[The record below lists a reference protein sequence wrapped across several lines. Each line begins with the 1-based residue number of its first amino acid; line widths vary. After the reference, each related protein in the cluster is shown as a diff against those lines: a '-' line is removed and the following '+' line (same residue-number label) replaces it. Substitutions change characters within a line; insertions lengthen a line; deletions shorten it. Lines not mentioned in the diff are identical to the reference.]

1 MGTVHGNAVGWVR
14 YMAVQSGGYGTRQCS
29 RVGTVH
35 GSTVGWVRYMT
46 VVGWVRYTTV
56 QSGGYGTR
64 SMIQNA
70 TINLKPVNATTSR
83 CLDDLIIYLR
93 SFDLINHYKFVRV
106 L

>member
-1 MGTVHGNAVGWVR
+1 MNTAVWAGEYNRWQ
-14 YMAVQSGGYGTRQCS
+14 YS
-29 RVGTVH
+29 RVGTVD
-35 GSTVGWVRYMT
+35 GSAVGCA
-46 VVGWVRYTTV
+46 RYTAV
-56 QSGGYGTR
+56 QSGVHGTR